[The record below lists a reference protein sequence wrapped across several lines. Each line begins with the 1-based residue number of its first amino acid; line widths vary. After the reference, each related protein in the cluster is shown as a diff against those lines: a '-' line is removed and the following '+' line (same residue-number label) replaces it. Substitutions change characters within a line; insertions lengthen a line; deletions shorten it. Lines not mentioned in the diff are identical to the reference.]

1 MMKIKNQIQ
10 QGEVKLADPIFDFS
24 TEVIPTITEEIQQ
37 AEKYVRIAMFQ
48 IHHKDIFRV
57 LNDKLDQGLEVEIF
71 TLPYDSINED
81 IRQQVESR
89 FRKLEKKGAKIFFD
103 KWNVGDP
110 SRTTTA
116 VGRWYSFHGKFL
128 VTEKSAIGLSANFT
142 QSQELDAVLIF
153 RGDQRKIK
161 EFNEKFDE
169 LLTMFFIKDN
179 GFNGKVRRKITE
191 VVVGEESGRIFE
203 LPEDVELKHKNHWI
217 RHYPVEICQPV
228 VVEEKLYITP
238 FDCKGR
244 DLITR
249 LIENAEAY
257 VYVSTESFTDLG
269 FSDFLVNSSISK
281 DVEIKI
287 LSGTRS
293 MDFTD
298 RINNMFRDLLAQ
310 EIDIKTTDEDIHA
323 KLILT
328 DKVVAVSSVNLNKI
342 NLGFNVTSRYWREN
356 TESIL
361 VCKNPETIRLAKEK
375 YLKVFDGCY
384 DVRDKLSEKL
394 ERIVQSIFSK
404 TFNLRSRS
412 DVKKLFAKFILKRQV
427 DVRKLTI
434 KIGKITKKLMD
445 HYNRTMV
452 EKQDFISA
460 VVLYYLSE
468 RKHDYDQLQ
477 EKLSEVDSKINL
489 EAIVG
494 ALKFAGLI
502 EQEDDYSKIN
512 VEALI

>member
-1 MMKIKNQIQ
+1 MIKIRNQIQ
-10 QGEVKLADPIFDFS
+10 QGDMELTDPIFDFS
-24 TEVIPTITEEIQQ
+24 TEVIPKIIEEIQQ

-48 IHHKDIFRV
+48 IHHEDIFRA

-89 FRKLEKKGAKIFFD
+89 FKELEKKGAKIYFD

-161 EFNEKFDE
+161 EFNEKFDD

-191 VVVGEESGRIFE
+191 VVGEETGKIFE
-203 LPEDVELKHKNHWI
+203 LPENVELKHKNHWI
-217 RHYPVEICQPV
+217 RHYPVEICQSIIA
-228 VVEEKLYITP
+228 EEKLYITP

-257 VYVSTESFTDLG
+257 VYVSAESFTDLE
-269 FSDFLVNSSISK
+269 FSDFLVNLSISK
-281 DVEIKI
+281 DIEIKI

-310 EIDIKTTDEDIHA
+310 EIDIKTTDEDLHA

-342 NLGFNVTSRYWREN
+342 NLGFNVTRRYWREN

-361 VCKNPETIRLAKEK
+361 VCKNPETIRFAKEK
-375 YLKVFDGCY
+375 YLKVFNECY

-412 DVKKLFAKFILKRQV
+412 DVKSLFAKFILKKQV

-434 KIGKITKKLMD
+434 KIGRITKKLMD
-445 HYNRTMV
+445 YYKRTMV

-460 VVLYYLSE
+460 IVLYYLSE
-468 RKHDYDQLQ
+468 RKHDYDQLK
-477 EKLSEVDSKINL
+477 EKINEVDSKINL
-489 EAIVG
+489 EAIVS

-502 EQEDDYSKIN
+502 EQEDDYYKIN